1 MAFFYCKNC
10 PIMPCNVI
18 TDTLLQARHSGPLG
32 AASFFG
38 FCGLVVYG
46 VDAVLKFRGWRAG
59 QLAQGERKVT
69 QTVTNT
75 HH

>member
-1 MAFFYCKNC
+1 MFLF
-10 PIMPCNVI
+10 
-18 TDTLLQARHSGPLG
+18 DTELYLQARYSSPLG

-38 FCGLVVYG
+38 FVGMVVYG

-69 QTVTNT
+69 QTVTSS
-75 HH
+75 HR